1 MIQSFRHKGL
11 EQFYAVGE
19 GRRLPPDMLPRIRTL
34 LHALGNAKDVEELS
48 VASYRLHQL
57 KGGLRGFWSL
67 TVRANWRIIFK
78 FDGGDA
84 FDVDF
89 LDYH

>member
-1 MIQSFRHKGL
+1 MLRSFRHKGL
-11 EQFYAVGE
+11 EKFYMLGE
-19 GRRLPPDMLPRIRTL
+19 GRRLPAELLPRIRVL
-34 LHALGNAKDVEELS
+34 LHALENAKGLEDLS

-57 KGGLRGFWSL
+57 KGDLRGFWSL
-67 TVRANWRIIFK
+67 TVRANWRIVFK
-78 FDGGDA
+78 FDGRDA